1 MRRYQL
7 NALAVAVLL
16 STGVNAQVAIVNAE
30 SIALQQKN
38 SDAQLHKSL
47 SANFNTPQIFQEA
60 QTQTREWHGEVTTAK
75 VLTVLM
81 EFNDIPNNSMKPD
94 DLPSKHYLEH
104 YSINHYQNLIY
115 GENGYTGPKGVML
128 PTVRDYVLDQSGGS
142 FDING
147 EVFGWYTSRYDH
159 TVYKRDTRVLVKEA
173 VHHVLADER
182 FNLSDYDSNNDGQID
197 HLSIIHSSLGG
208 ESEPRA
214 LRPDPHSP
222 YKQFI
227 HSHRST
233 VNQVVTNQNVDK
245 SARIGSY
252 FIQPIDT
259 PMGLYAHEFSHSLG
273 LADEY
278 DQTYTTDEYGIAGET
293 VASYSL
299 MSSGSWGG
307 AIRGSKPTGYSP
319 YAKLFLQNKYGGNW
333 VQSSEINSIDLD
345 SEGTVVPFSAAG
357 IKGVHNDLVKVNL
370 PQMTKQL
377 YQPIHKQAFDL
388 TSYST
393 VAFAV
398 SLKGSQVPSLS
409 LDLNAEQSINSSY
422 GFTLNVEVPGTHIS
436 DNIKPSNSEDFMMS
450 ANNTFIRSTNKQWQ
464 KAHYDLSAYKDHD
477 TVFIS
482 LSNYAIAGDST
493 YVAAD
498 NIEIFDGS
506 KLIKAV
512 NSNETEH
519 VYFWNNAA
527 LSDGSI
533 QYTPYYLL
541 EWRQHVGFD
550 ESLKTEGM
558 EEGLLVWYVDPS
570 YMTDFFDISSTD
582 NQVAAHPGEGWIGIV
597 DADRNPIFEYQSEYT
612 STGQWVADKSII
624 PQRSGE
630 QIRDAAFNTLPQ
642 RGSMGEVKRMD
653 LANGGYLETILRDE
667 FTSPNPRFADWDD
680 YTNYVRPSTGKKL
693 PKLGLIFEVLNQ
705 SEDGSTANVR
715 ISKSW

>member
-60 QTQTREWHGEVTTAK
+60 QTQTREWHGDVTTAK
-75 VLTVLM
+75 VLTILM

-115 GENGYTGPKGVML
+115 GQNGYSGPMAATL

-142 FDING
+142 FDISG
-147 EVFGWYTSRYDH
+147 EVFGWYTSRFDH
-159 TVYKRDTRVLVKEA
+159 MVYKRDTRALVKEA

-182 FNLSDYDSNNDGQID
+182 FKLSDYDLNNDGEID

-214 LRPDPHSP
+214 LRPDPNSP

-233 VNQVVTNQNVDK
+233 VNEEIKNESVGK

-278 DQTYTTDEYGIAGET
+278 DLTYTQDDYGIAGET
-293 VASYSL
+293 VASYSM

-307 AIRGSKPTGYSP
+307 VVRGSKPTGYSP

-333 VQSSEINSIDLD
+333 VQSTEINSEDL
-345 SEGTVVPFSAAG
+345 SAQGVVVPFSSAG
-357 IKGVHNDLVKVNL
+357 VKGKYNDLVKVNL
-370 PQMTKQL
+370 PQLSKQL
-377 YQPIHKQAFDL
+377 YQPVNDQAFDL
-388 TSYST
+388 TSYSE
-393 VAFAV
+393 VIFAV
-398 SLKGSQVPSLS
+398 SLNGSQAPSLS
-409 LDLNAEQSINSSY
+409 LDLNSEQSIHPSY
-422 GFTLNVEVPGTHIS
+422 GFTLHVQVPGTNIS
-436 DNIKPSNSEDFMMS
+436 ENIKPSNSDDFMMS
-450 ANNTFIRSTNKQWQ
+450 QNNTFIRSTNKQWT
-464 KAHYDLSAYKDHD
+464 KAHYDLSAFKDYD
-477 TVFIS
+477 TVYVS
-482 LSNYAIAGDST
+482 LLNLAIAGDST

-498 NIEIFDGS
+498 NIEIFDGD
-506 KLIKAV
+506 KVAATV
-512 NSNETEH
+512 NSNHTEQ
-519 VYFWNNAA
+519 VYFRYNAK
-527 LSDGSI
+527 LSNGSI

-612 STGQWVADKSII
+612 STGQWVADRSII

-642 RGSMGEVKRMD
+642 RGSVGEVKRMD

-667 FTSPNPRFADWDD
+667 FISPNPRFADWGD
-680 YTNYVRPSTGKKL
+680 YTNYVRPATGKKL
-693 PKLGLIFEVLNQ
+693 PKLGLIFEVLGQ
-705 SEDGSTANVR
+705 SADSSTAEVR
-715 ISKSW
+715 ISKVW